1 MTLRP
6 ANYKYQRKEDFSLS
20 AIGPVYAEIELLNF
34 HDLVLNRHG
43 YLARTGIRAIKMRA
57 LANSG
62 EMELV
67 INQEVKELL
76 DLRVLEERLVRFADE
91 RLRQVEIVGP
101 VEVRFKTQSTIMTA
115 TVVSDAEEIL
125 LGRMTLAGLGI
136 FVDLESKQLLV
147 VPERP
152 IKRVA

>member
-6 ANYKYQRKEDFSLS
+6 ANYKYQRKEDISLS
-20 AIGPVYAEIELLNF
+20 AIGPVYAEIEMLNF

-67 INQEVKELL
+67 INRELKELL

-91 RLRQVEIVGP
+91 RMRQVEIVGP

-136 FVDLESKQLLV
+136 FVDPESKQLLV

>member
-6 ANYKYQRKEDFSLS
+6 ANYRYQRKEDISLS
-20 AIGPVYAEIELLNF
+20 AIGPVYAEIELLNS
-34 HDLVLNRHG
+34 DGLALNRRGFLPH
-43 YLARTGIRAIKMRA
+43 AEIRSIRRRT

-91 RLRQVEIVGP
+91 RMRQVEIVGP

-125 LGRMTLAGLGI
+125 LGRMTLGGLGVFI
-136 FVDLESKQLLV
+136 DPESKELIV
-147 VPERP
+147 IPERP
-152 IKRVA
+152 VKRVA